1 LIVTAD
7 DFGLAVE
14 VNEGVELAHTKGILT
29 AASLMVAGPAAGD
42 AVARA
47 RRLPSLRIGLHL
59 VLVDGPPLLPPAR
72 IPDLV
77 DARARLRSDMASAGV
92 GMFLR
97 PSVRRQLAAEIEAQF
112 RAFKATG
119 LPLDHVNAHHH
130 FHLHPTVSALML
142 RIGKRYGM
150 RAVRVPWEA
159 KRLLA
164 GIDPRTPRGQ
174 WLEAPWVAL
183 LRSRVRRHGLTAA
196 DRVFGMAWSGA
207 MTEARLAGVLRQ
219 LPDGLTEIYSHP
231 ASGAAFPGAA
241 NGYRYADELAALTAP
256 GVKEL
261 LRATGAKSGG
271 YGDFLRR

>member
-1 LIVTAD
+1 
-7 DFGLAVE
+7 
-14 VNEGVELAHTKGILT
+14 
-29 AASLMVAGPAAGD
+29 MVAGPAADD

-59 VLVDGPPLLPPAR
+59 VLVDGPPLLPPER

-77 DARARLRSDMASAGV
+77 DAGARLRSDIASAGV

-130 FHLHPTVSALML
+130 FHLHPTVSAQVLA
-142 RIGKRYGM
+142 IGERYGM
-150 RAVRVPWEA
+150 RALRVPWET

-164 GIDPRTPRGQ
+164 GIEPRTPRSQ
-174 WLEAPWVAL
+174 WLEAPWVAV
-183 LRSRVRRHGLTAA
+183 LRNRVRRHGLTAA
-196 DRVFGMAWSGA
+196 DRVFGLAWSGA
-207 MTEARLAGVLRQ
+207 MTEARLAGLLRQ
-219 LPDGLTEIYSHP
+219 LPDGLTEIYCHP
-231 ASGAAFPGAA
+231 ATSTAFPGAA

-271 YGDFLRR
+271 YADFLRR